1 MIFVYSPADRFI
13 DIKNSSYF
21 SGDFRQLIN
30 YHADWSAS
38 CRIIHLQPSVIGNTM
53 FNPDQNRLAPTLA
66 MIMAASLVGFITG
79 YTVPLISLELAQQ
92 QVAPLYVG
100 LLALATIASCM
111 TTDMTLLLVPR
122 LLTGLAS
129 GVIIVLG
136 ESWITGGAAGSN
148 RATLTG
154 IYASAFTGCQLAG
167 PLLISVGPAWQHA
180 ALMAIVAITAVCLLM
195 LRHLPRGSRESLAE
209 RASWRSLG
217 AFLPV
222 LASGVFCFAFFD
234 ASILAL
240 LPLYGIDKGLNET
253 MAVLLV
259 TVVLTGDA
267 MFQAPLGWVAD
278 RFGIRRVHL
287 ICAVVFSLSLLALPF
302 MLASRVQLM
311 AICLLLGAAAG
322 ALYTLS
328 LVRAG
333 KTFSGQKLIMINALF
348 GFFWSAGSVAGPI
361 VSGLLIGVSGYDGL
375 IITLFASGVLFLLIQ
390 CLSKNEKTLLA
401 NEQEEDMEEATETA
415 Q

>member
-1 MIFVYSPADRFI
+1 
-13 DIKNSSYF
+13 
-21 SGDFRQLIN
+21 
-30 YHADWSAS
+30 
-38 CRIIHLQPSVIGNTM
+38 M
-53 FNPDQNRLAPTLA
+53 FNPEQNRLAPTLA

-79 YTVPLISLELAQQ
+79 YTVPLISLALAQQ
-92 QVAPLYVG
+92 QIDAFYVG
-100 LLALATIASCM
+100 LLAALPPAGMMLSSFLSPALCRRFEMGTLLSVSLVALALATIASCLALSLAH
-111 TTDMTLLLVPR
+111 LLLPR
-122 LLTGLAS
+122 LVTGLAS

-136 ESWITGGAAGSN
+136 ESWITGGAAGKN
-148 RATLTG
+148 RAMLTG

-167 PLLISVGPAWQHA
+167 PLLISAGEAYRLWTLLLVG
-180 ALMAIVAITAVCLLM
+180 IVTFACLLM
-195 LRHLPRGSRESLAE
+195 LRHLPSGSRERLAE
-209 RASWRSLG
+209 RPGWRSLG

-240 LPLYGIDKGLNET
+240 LPLYGMDKGLNDV

-267 MFQAPLGWVAD
+267 VFQAPLGWIAD

-287 ICAVVFSLSLLALPF
+287 SCAVVFCLALLALPF
-302 MLASRVQLM
+302 LLSSHIPL
-311 AICLLLGAAAG
+311 ISGCLILGAAAG

-333 KTFSGQKLIMINALF
+333 KTFSGQKLIMINALL
-348 GFFWSAGSVAGPI
+348 GFFWSAGSVAGPV
-361 VSGLLIGVSGYDGL
+361 VSGLLISVVGYDGL
-375 IITLFASGVLFLLIQ
+375 VMALLASGVLFLLIQ
-390 CLSKNEKTLLA
+390 CLGTNEKTLLA
-401 NEQEEDMEEATETA
+401 DANEREEKINDISEAA

>member
-1 MIFVYSPADRFI
+1 
-13 DIKNSSYF
+13 
-21 SGDFRQLIN
+21 
-30 YHADWSAS
+30 
-38 CRIIHLQPSVIGNTM
+38 M

-100 LLALATIASCM
+100 LLAALPPAGMMLSSFLSPALCRRFEMGTLLSVSLILLALATIASCL
-111 TTDMTLLLVPR
+111 TTDMAMLLAPR

-167 PLLISVGPAWQHA
+167 PLLISVGPAWQHW
-180 ALMAIVAITAVCLLM
+180 ALIAIVVITAVCLLM
-195 LRHLPRGSRESLAE
+195 LRHLPSGSRESLAE

-240 LPLYGIDKGLNET
+240 LPLYGMDKGLNEA

-267 MFQAPLGWVAD
+267 MFQAPLGWIAD
-278 RFGIRRVHL
+278 RFGIRRIHL
-287 ICAVVFSLSLLALPF
+287 GSAVIFSLSLLALPF
-302 MLASRVQLM
+302 MLGSRVQLM

-361 VSGLLIGVSGYDGL
+361 VSGMLISVSGYDGL

-401 NEQEEDMEEATETA
+401 NEQEAEMDEATETA

>member
-1 MIFVYSPADRFI
+1 MMIFVYSPADRFI

-100 LLALATIASCM
+100 LLAALPPAGMMLSSFLSPALCRRFEMGALLSVSLILLALATIASCM

-180 ALMAIVAITAVCLLM
+180 ALMGHC
-195 LRHLPRGSRESLAE
+195 RHYRRLPANAASSAARQSRKPCRARQLA
-209 RASWRSLG
+209 
-217 AFLPV
+217 
-222 LASGVFCFAFFD
+222 
-234 ASILAL
+234 
-240 LPLYGIDKGLNET
+240 
-253 MAVLLV
+253 
-259 TVVLTGDA
+259 
-267 MFQAPLGWVAD
+267 
-278 RFGIRRVHL
+278 
-287 ICAVVFSLSLLALPF
+287 
-302 MLASRVQLM
+302 
-311 AICLLLGAAAG
+311 
-322 ALYTLS
+322 
-328 LVRAG
+328 
-333 KTFSGQKLIMINALF
+333 
-348 GFFWSAGSVAGPI
+348 
-361 VSGLLIGVSGYDGL
+361 
-375 IITLFASGVLFLLIQ
+375 
-390 CLSKNEKTLLA
+390 
-401 NEQEEDMEEATETA
+401 
-415 Q
+415 

>member
-1 MIFVYSPADRFI
+1 
-13 DIKNSSYF
+13 
-21 SGDFRQLIN
+21 
-30 YHADWSAS
+30 
-38 CRIIHLQPSVIGNTM
+38 M

-100 LLALATIASCM
+100 LLAALPPAGMMLSSFLSPALCRRFEMGALLSVSLILLALATIASCM

-348 GFFWSAGSVAGPI
+348 GFLWSAGSVAGPI
-361 VSGLLIGVSGYDGL
+361 VSGMLIGVSGYDGL